1 MDISFPSV
9 LSGYIGAIKM
19 SEESQTDYVSYKKYA
34 FIWLLLLV
42 LLGLTI
48 AVVKLN
54 LLEQYSVTGSIFIAS
69 VKAGLVL
76 MYFMHLKS
84 EGWLIKGML
93 LLAVGTLTLIIA
105 LTFSD
110 VWYR

>member
-1 MDISFPSV
+1 MH
-9 LSGYIGAIKM
+9 
-19 SEESQTDYVSYKKYA
+19 YVSFKTYA
-34 FIWLLLLV
+34 YIWIMLLV
-42 LLGLTI
+42 LLSLTI

-54 LLEQYSVTGSIFIAS
+54 LLEQYSVIGSILIAS

-76 MYFMHLKS
+76 MYFMHLKY
-84 EGWLIKGML
+84 EGRLVKGML
-93 LLAVGTLTLIIA
+93 SLAVGTLTLIIV

>member
-1 MDISFPSV
+1 VWI
-9 LSGYIGAIKM
+9 A
-19 SEESQTDYVSYKKYA
+19 
-34 FIWLLLLV
+34 LLV

-54 LLEQYSVTGSIFIAS
+54 LLENYSVVASLFIAS
-69 VKAGLVL
+69 LKSGLVL
-76 MYFMHLKS
+76 FYFMHLKY
-84 EGWLIKGML
+84 EGWLVRGML
-93 LLAVGTLTLIIA
+93 LLAVGTLTIIIV